1 MILVRS
7 IRLAIERRLAGGGRP
22 LRFLIAGG
30 VNTAFGLAFYPV
42 LLWSVPALHR
52 HYMVGLAFAQA
63 ATLCFS
69 FVVYKTGVFRTQGNI
84 VREFGAFASFH
95 GVNYALNWLALPA
108 LVHVAKID
116 PIPAQLGY
124 SICFLAV
131 SYFWHKHV
139 TFRSDRGS

>member
-1 MILVRS
+1 MTRVQG
-7 IRLAIERRLAGGGRP
+7 IRLAIMRRLAGGGRP

-42 LLWSVPALHR
+42 LLWSIPALHR
-52 HYMVGLAFAQA
+52 HYMAGLIVAQA

-69 FVVYKTGVFRTQGNI
+69 FAVYKAGVFRTRSNMA
-84 VREFGAFASFH
+84 REFGAFASFH

-124 SICFLAV
+124 SVLFLAV
-131 SYFWHKHV
+131 SYFWHRHI
-139 TFRSDRGS
+139 TFRADGDS